1 VIGQNSDFL
10 MDRRHFLASIAAFP
24 SLAWASPPSTA
35 TRPVLRNAANMQRT
49 ALSSAR
55 LLDPALSNVTGYAL
69 FDVDTGEV
77 LDSYQPDLALPPAS
91 VSKAI
96 TAVYARH
103 VLGPD
108 YRFATRLSTTGPVV
122 DGIVQGDL
130 YLVGGGDPALD
141 TDELAELAKTAVSA
155 GIRGVSGRFIV
166 DGSALPNINEID
178 PSQPDYLGYNP
189 SINGLNLNFNRVYF
203 EWKQTSAGYDLS
215 LDARGVQNKPLVR
228 WIDIRTENR
237 GAPVF
242 EHTLASGH
250 DRWSVARSALGKEG
264 GRWLPVR
271 QPTDYVGEVF
281 QTLAAGAGLRLP
293 AHKHGKVPSTAVELA
308 RFESNHM
315 NEVLRWMLKYS
326 NNLTAECI
334 GLTASQKLGG
344 RPLSLATSASAMGR
358 WVRTNL
364 GVSGVNFKNHSG
376 LTDKSRVSAAQ
387 MAGMLAHSRS
397 QAGLNGIL
405 KSFNL
410 VDRSGNSLN
419 VGAVRVRAKTG
430 TLNFTRG
437 LAGYLEK
444 GDRKY
449 SFAILSADLAARP
462 NIPLAERERPPGART
477 WRAKAKRQEQA
488 LQRHRLEVLS

>member
-1 VIGQNSDFL
+1 
-10 MDRRHFLASIAAFP
+10 MDRRHFLASVAALP

-35 TRPVLRNAANMQRT
+35 VRPVLRNTANLQRA

-55 LLDPALSNVTGYAL
+55 LLDPALANITGYAF
-69 FDVDTGEV
+69 FDATTGEM

-96 TAVYARH
+96 TAIYARH
-103 VLGPD
+103 VLGQD
-108 YRFATRLSTTGPVV
+108 YRFATRLFATGPLVEGV
-122 DGIVQGDL
+122 VQGDL
-130 YLVGGGDPALD
+130 FLVGGGDPALD
-141 TDELAELAKTAVSA
+141 TDELAELAAAAVSA
-155 GIRGVSGRFIV
+155 GVRGVKGRFFV
-166 DGSALPNINEID
+166 DGSALPDINEID

-189 SINGLNLNFNRVYF
+189 SISGLNLNFNRVYF

-228 WIDIRTENR
+228 WMDIRTENR

-242 EHTLASGH
+242 EYAVLNGH
-250 DRWSVARSALGKEG
+250 DRWSVAQSALGEGG

-271 QPTDYVGEVF
+271 QPADYVGEVF
-281 QTLAAGAGLRLP
+281 QTLAGAAGLRLP
-293 AHKHGKVPSTAVELA
+293 AHKHGKVPLHAVELA

-315 NEVLRWMLKYS
+315 DEVLRWMLKYS

-334 GLTASQKLGG
+334 GLTASQSLGG
-344 RPLSLATSASAMGR
+344 HPLSLSSSAGAMGR
-358 WVRTNL
+358 WVQANL

-397 QAGLNGIL
+397 QAGLSGL
-405 KSFNL
+405 MKSFNL

-419 VGAVRVRAKTG
+419 VGDVNVSAKTG

-444 GDRKY
+444 GGRKY
-449 SFAILSADLAARP
+449 SFAILSADLAARA
-462 NIPLAERERPPGART
+462 NIPLAARERPRGART
-477 WRAKAKRQEQA
+477 WGGKAKRQEQA
-488 LQRHRLEVLS
+488 LLRHWLEMVS

>member
-1 VIGQNSDFL
+1 
-10 MDRRHFLASIAAFP
+10 MDRRHFLASVAALP

-35 TRPVLRNAANMQRT
+35 TRPVLRNAANLQRA

-55 LLDPALSNVTGYAL
+55 LLDPALSSITGYAL
-69 FDVDTGEV
+69 FDAGTGEM

-96 TAVYARH
+96 TAIYARH

-108 YRFATRLSTTGPVV
+108 YRFVTRLFMTGPVV

-141 TDELAELAKTAVSA
+141 TDELAELAKAAVSA
-155 GIRGVSGRFIV
+155 GVRGVKGRFFV
-166 DGSALPNINEID
+166 DGSALPDINQID

-203 EWKQTSAGYDLS
+203 EWKQTASGYDLS

-228 WIDIRTENR
+228 WMDIRTENR

-242 EHTLASGH
+242 EYTLANGH
-250 DRWSVARSALGKEG
+250 DRWSVAQSALGNGG

-271 QPTDYVGEVF
+271 QPADYVGEVF

-293 AHKHGKVPSTAVELA
+293 THKHGKVPSQAVELA
-308 RFESNHM
+308 RFKSNHM
-315 NEVLRWMLKYS
+315 DEVLRWMLKYS

-334 GLTASQKLGG
+334 GLTASQKLGE
-344 RPLSLATSASAMGR
+344 RPLSLATSAGAMGR
-358 WVRTNL
+358 WVRANL

-376 LTDKSRVSAAQ
+376 LTDRSRVSAAQ

-410 VDRSGNSLN
+410 VDRNGNSLN
-419 VGAVRVRAKTG
+419 VGDVQVSAKTG

-444 GDRKY
+444 GGRKY
-449 SFAILSADLAARP
+449 SFAILSADLAARA
-462 NIPLAERERPPGART
+462 NIPLAERERPRGAKT
-477 WRAKAKRQEQA
+477 WGGKAKRQEQA
-488 LQRHRLEVLS
+488 LLRHWLEMVS

>member
-1 VIGQNSDFL
+1 
-10 MDRRHFLASIAAFP
+10 MDRRHFLASVAALP

-35 TRPVLRNAANMQRT
+35 TRPVFRNRAHLQRA

-55 LLDPALSNVTGYAL
+55 FLDPALSNITGYAV
-69 FDVDTGEV
+69 FDVETGEV
-77 LDSYQPDLALPPAS
+77 IDSYQPDLALPPAS

-103 VLGPD
+103 VLGPE
-108 YRFATRLSTTGPVV
+108 YRFVTRLVATGPVE
-122 DGIVQGDL
+122 DGIIQGDL

-141 TDELAELAKTAVSA
+141 TDELAELARAAVSA
-155 GIRGVSGRFIV
+155 GVRGVTGRFIV
-166 DGSALPNINEID
+166 DGSTLPDISQID

-189 SINGLNLNFNRVYF
+189 SVSGLNLNFNRVYF

-215 LDARGVQNKPLVR
+215 LDARGVENKPLVR
-228 WIDIRTENR
+228 WMDIRAEDR

-242 EHTLASGH
+242 KYGLVNGH
-250 DRWSVARSALGKEG
+250 DRWSVARSALGNGG

-271 QPTDYVGEVF
+271 QPADYVGEVF

-293 AHKHGKVPSTAVELA
+293 THKHGKSPSTSVELA
-308 RFESNHM
+308 RFESNHLD
-315 NEVLRWMLKYS
+315 EILRWMLKYS

-344 RPLSLATSASAMGR
+344 RPLTLATSAGAMGR
-358 WVRTNL
+358 WVRSNL
-364 GVSGVNFKNHSG
+364 GVSDVNFKNHSG
-376 LTDKSRVSAAQ
+376 LTDLSRISAAQ
-387 MAGMLAHSRS
+387 MAGLLAHSRS

-405 KSFNL
+405 KTFNL
-410 VDRSGNSLN
+410 VDRSGNSMN
-419 VGAVRVRAKTG
+419 VGDVRVSAKTG

-444 GDRKY
+444 GGRKY
-449 SFAILSADLAARP
+449 SFAIMSADLTARA
-462 NIPLAERERPPGART
+462 NIPLAERERPRGAKT
-477 WRAKAKRQEQA
+477 WSGKAKRQEQA
-488 LQRHRLEVLS
+488 LLRHWLDMVS